1 MDAWTTTT
9 AKSSFD
15 TDKKRSPEAASGPGP
30 TRAADPIFNT
40 GNVADPD
47 NEKVHS
53 PPATDDDAGNY
64 PSGFKLAVIIISL
77 ILAIFLA
84 SLDMTI
90 VATAIP
96 KITDT
101 FDGLAD
107 VSWYGSAFFLTNG
120 GFQSSWGKAY
130 KYFPLKYT
138 FLAAILVFEI
148 GSLVCGAAPT
158 STALIIGRAITGIGA
173 AGMGTGAYTII
184 AFVAPPRQRSTY
196 LGIVGV
202 AYGIASAIGPL
213 LGGAF
218 ADRVSWRWC
227 FYINLPIGGLSA
239 LMILFFFQAPDAAK
253 PIVATWREKTLQMDF
268 VGVALIIGGLMSYVL
283 ALQYAGVTEAWNS
296 SVVIGLL
303 VGFALILVAFGV
315 WEFFQGERAMIVPRL
330 FMQRPIGTACL
341 FTLFFSGSCFL
352 VIYYLPIYFQSVFNV
367 SPTMSGVNNLP
378 LIISIS
384 IAMIASG
391 AFVGATGLAAPVMLT
406 SAVIATIA
414 SGLLY
419 SLDIDTSTGKWV
431 GYQILGGVAWGMAWQ
446 LPIIV
451 GQASASPSD
460 ISTVTA
466 MILFFM
472 NFGGT
477 TFVSAAQAAFVN
489 TLLTTV
495 PDTAPGVDLAKI
507 VETGATQIRVVFPAN
522 QISGIVSAYMAGIK
536 VAFGISIG
544 ATGLAVMISVFC
556 RWKRLNTETTK
567 GAVGAA

>member
-1 MDAWTTTT
+1 MTTT
-9 AKSSFD
+9 AASSFEAE
-15 TDKKRSPEAASGPGP
+15 KKRGPEAISASGP
-30 TRAADPIFNT
+30 TSTDDLQHHDNTNKSAQLHTEKVDHDSAADDDT
-40 GNVADPD
+40 
-47 NEKVHS
+47 
-53 PPATDDDAGNY
+53 ATY
-64 PSGFKLAVIIISL
+64 PSGFKLAVIVLSL

-96 KITDT
+96 KITDE
-101 FDGLAD
+101 FKGLSD

-138 FLAAILVFEI
+138 FLAAIFVFEL
-148 GSLVCGAAPT
+148 GSLVCGVAPT

-184 AFVAPPRQRSTY
+184 AFVAPPRQRSMY

-202 AYGIASAIGPL
+202 AYGIASAVGPL
-213 LGGAF
+213 LGGVF
-218 ADRVSWRWC
+218 ADKVSWRWC

-239 LMILFFFQAPDAAK
+239 LMIFVFFQAPDAAK
-253 PIVATWREKTLQMDF
+253 PMVVSWREKLLQMDF
-268 VGVALIIGGLMSYVL
+268 LGVAMIMGALLSYVL
-283 ALQYAGVTEAWNS
+283 ALQYAGVTAAWNS
-296 SVVIGLL
+296 SVVVGLL
-303 VGFALILVAFGV
+303 VGFVLIMVAFGV
-315 WEFFQGERAMIVPRL
+315 WEYFQGERAMIVPRL
-330 FMQRPIGTACL
+330 FIQRPIGTACL

-378 LIISIS
+378 LIIAIS
-384 IAMIASG
+384 IAMISSG
-391 AFVGATGLAAPVMLT
+391 AFVSATGLAAPVMLA
-406 SAVIATIA
+406 SAAIAMIA

-419 SLDIDTSTGKWV
+419 TLDVDTSTDRWV

-451 GQASASPSD
+451 GQASATPSD

-489 TLLTTV
+489 TILNTIPSSAPAVDPITV
-495 PDTAPGVDLAKI
+495 VD
-507 VETGATQIRVVFPAN
+507 TGATQIRTMFPAE
-522 QISGIVSAYMAGIK
+522 QVSGIVLAYMSGIK
-536 VAFGISIG
+536 VAFAISIG
-544 ATGLAVMISVFC
+544 ATGLACIISLFC
-556 RWKRLNTETTK
+556 RWKRLNGDAAK
-567 GAVGAA
+567 SGGGAA